1 MSKARQGGRVGAD
14 FTRAANHAKHG
25 GQRVSGRLGR
35 TRRIL
40 GERRRT
46 QWKVVATDVEVQFP
60 CEVNGA
66 KNLDRIDKRPY
77 NMLELEEAT
86 CVSGGIAHSPLE
98 YAVGT

>member
-35 TRRIL
+35 TRRIR

-46 QWKVVATDVEVQFP
+46 QWKAVATDVEVQFP

-66 KNLDRIDKRPY
+66 KNALRFDKRPY
-77 NMLELEEAT
+77 NVLELEEAT